1 MVEEARLVR
10 VAPGQEMLRLA
21 TLAYNF
27 HTRAE
32 VPERRRRRPDA
43 PWCPGANGPLRSGR
57 SPLSPTAGGPRRLL
71 CFDRM
76 IRAATSNHLSRE
88 RILRKEATMI
98 SNEKL
103 VDVVSVE
110 DSAPANTKL
119 PVK

>member
-1 MVEEARLVR
+1 
-10 VAPGQEMLRLA
+10 
-21 TLAYNF
+21 
-27 HTRAE
+27 
-32 VPERRRRRPDA
+32 
-43 PWCPGANGPLRSGR
+43 
-57 SPLSPTAGGPRRLL
+57 
-71 CFDRM
+71 M